1 MVTLAPLLG
10 WLDPE
15 IIDGNKRIVQ
25 TGRPGEKNINDGG
38 VTPQNQGLGTSLLG
52 RDQLTGDQL
61 FGDQLTGDQ
70 LTGDQFNVGDQL
82 I

>member
-1 MVTLAPLLG
+1 MG
-10 WLDPE
+10 
-15 IIDGNKRIVQ
+15 IKRIVQ
-25 TGRPGEKNINDGG
+25 TGRPGEKTINDGD
-38 VTPQNQGLGTSLLG
+38 VAPQNQGLGTSLLG